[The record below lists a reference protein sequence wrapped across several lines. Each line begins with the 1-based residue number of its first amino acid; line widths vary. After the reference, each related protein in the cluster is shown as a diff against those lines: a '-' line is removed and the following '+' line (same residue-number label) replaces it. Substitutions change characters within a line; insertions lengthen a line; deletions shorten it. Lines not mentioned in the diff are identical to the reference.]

1 MEDADLKK
9 VFRRVDNYRAA
20 MIRLQKDLTAIP
32 AIGPKGGGEGE
43 AKKAA
48 FLKKFLAKN
57 GFGKVIEFRA
67 PDKSVPCKYR
77 PNLLA
82 LVEGK
87 DTSRKIWAMTHLD
100 IVPPGARNLWKTDP
114 YKVAVKGGKLF
125 GRGVEDNQQPL
136 VSSIFAAKV
145 LLDLKIKP
153 QNTVALLFVADEE
166 TGSHF
171 GLSYLIKKN
180 LFGKNDVI
188 IVPDGGNPEGSMIEV
203 AEKSIMWLKFITR
216 GKQAHGSR
224 PDLANNAH
232 RAAAHLLLR
241 LDKLFHKK
249 YRTKDSLFTPPEST
263 FEPTKKEANVENVNT
278 IPGEDVFYFDCR
290 VLPKYSV
297 AEVLKLTKQTASK
310 IEREFRVKVT
320 IEPGQCQQAAPPTPA
335 DSEVVKLLAKAVKKV
350 YRVNA
355 TAQGIGGG
363 TVAAILRRAG
373 YPAAVWARLDE
384 TAHQP
389 NEYCKISNM
398 AGDARVFAYIFT
410 GAADSPHR

>member
-1 MEDADLKK
+1 MA
-9 VFRRVDNYRAA
+9 
-20 MIRLQKDLTAIP
+20 
-32 AIGPKGGGEGE
+32 
-43 AKKAA
+43 
-48 FLKKFLAKN
+48 
-57 GFGKVIEFRA
+57 
-67 PDKSVPCKYR
+67 
-77 PNLLA
+77 
-82 LVEGK
+82 
-87 DTSRKIWAMTHLD
+87 HLD

-114 YKVAVKGGKLF
+114 YKVARKGGKLF

-136 VSSIFAAKV
+136 ISSIFAAKA
-145 LLDLKIKP
+145 LLDLKMKP
-153 QNTVALLFVADEE
+153 RNTLALLFVADEE

-180 LFGKNDVI
+180 LFRRNDII

-203 AEKSIMWLKFITR
+203 AEKSIVWLKFITR

-224 PDLANNAH
+224 PDIGNNAH
-232 RAAAHLLLR
+232 RAAANLLLR

-249 YRTKDSLFTPPEST
+249 YNAKDPLFTPPEST
-263 FEPTKKEANVENVNT
+263 FEPTKKEANVENINT

-290 VLPKYSV
+290 VLPRYSV
-297 AEVLKLTKQTASK
+297 AEALKLAKLAVSK

-335 DSEVVKLLAKAVKKV
+335 DSEVVKLLARAVKKV

-373 YPAAVWARLDE
+373 YNAAVWARLDE

-389 NEYCKISNM
+389 NEYSKISNM
-398 AGDARVFAYIFT
+398 VGDAKVFACIFS
-410 GAADSPHR
+410 GAAV